1 MPIIQPMHKLE
12 LANIPDNTRDFKVSY
27 VGEDDNFPK
36 NGMVEVDLNAGG
48 QIQNQLTFTYE
59 LQVLRVPNEGT
70 FNSPV
75 ITIEN
80 LSDFPIDI
88 TFQ

>member
-1 MPIIQPMHKLE
+1 MPIIQPME
-12 LANIPDNTRDFKVSY
+12 QLANIPPNTRDFKVSY
-27 VGEDDNFPK
+27 VGGEDDNFPK
-36 NGMVEVDLNAGG
+36 NGTVEVALNAGG

-80 LSDFPIDI
+80 LSNFPIDI

>member
-1 MPIIQPMHKLE
+1 MPIIQPMGQ

-27 VGEDDNFPK
+27 VGGEDDNFPK
-36 NGMVEVDLNAGG
+36 NSMVEVALTAGG

-59 LQVLRVPNEGT
+59 LEVLRVPNEGT

-80 LSDFPIDI
+80 ISNFPIDI